1 MDVKFL
7 ECQLWFTQQNCLL
20 NLCPNEI
27 IFNDYDWI
35 ILRLDNFIIEL
46 QRYWSWIENNSG
58 LFSFYLIFFSTEI
71 AFAFLHTCVNV
82 CGCATHI
89 YYELHFPDY
98 VWRHLLHWSMSI
110 MLSSIFFRPFSFK
123 AQAIILILALALIVA
138 SIFVEVASQSAFRN
152 MLSVFS
158 YCCRWF
164 FLPFC
169 NNELMLLYFRLFR
182 LLVRFLEMLHIAI
195 KYSRE
200 NWVSAIFSYCS
211 IHCSISASCTCSLS
225 RPV

>member
-1 MDVKFL
+1 MINKISDIFEMDVKFL

-20 NLCPNEI
+20 NVCPNEI
-27 IFNDYDWI
+27 IFNDYDRI

-98 VWRHLLHWSMSI
+98 VWRHLLHWPMSI
-110 MLSSIFFRPFSFK
+110 MLSSIFFGHFHSK
-123 AQAIILILALALIVA
+123 HWI
-138 SIFVEVASQSAFRN
+138 
-152 MLSVFS
+152 
-158 YCCRWF
+158 
-164 FLPFC
+164 
-169 NNELMLLYFRLFR
+169 
-182 LLVRFLEMLHIAI
+182 
-195 KYSRE
+195 
-200 NWVSAIFSYCS
+200 
-211 IHCSISASCTCSLS
+211 
-225 RPV
+225 

>member
-1 MDVKFL
+1 MILERVYIVNCIDNFVICIFRQKFICFRPDLRESYLFMINKINDIFEMDIKFL

-20 NLCPNEI
+20 NVCPNEI

-98 VWRHLLHWSMSI
+98 VWRLLLHWPC
-110 MLSSIFFRPFSFK
+110 L
-123 AQAIILILALALIVA
+123 
-138 SIFVEVASQSAFRN
+138 
-152 MLSVFS
+152 
-158 YCCRWF
+158 
-164 FLPFC
+164 
-169 NNELMLLYFRLFR
+169 
-182 LLVRFLEMLHIAI
+182 
-195 KYSRE
+195 
-200 NWVSAIFSYCS
+200 
-211 IHCSISASCTCSLS
+211 
-225 RPV
+225 